1 MEIVFLGTPEFAQ
14 ICMEQIK
21 NSHHKI
27 VAIICSEDKICG
39 RGQKMQMPPAKIFG
53 LQNNIPV
60 YQFKSIRKH
69 GVELVKSLKPQIMV
83 AGAFGQILSQE
94 LIDIPTHHIINIH
107 GSLLPAYRGA
117 SPVQTAVLNG
127 ERITGVTIMRTEAGI
142 DTGDIL
148 ISEKVDILPEDTS
161 GTLMKRM
168 AQVGGKLC
176 VKALDLIESGQ
187 DKFLWQKQDES
198 KATFTKMFKKEDS
211 QINFEN
217 TADQIAN
224 FVRAFNPNP
233 ISHFVYDGQIFKVY
247 FAVKYTNVDLIK
259 NQYGQKEFSCGEI
272 VFANPKRGL
281 VVSCGDGFVE
291 ITSFQAPN
299 GKIMPPK
306 AYLNGKSMTVGT
318 ILNK

>member
-21 NSHHKI
+21 NSNHKI
-27 VAIICSEDKICG
+27 VAIVCGEDKICG

-60 YQFKSIRKH
+60 YQFKSIRKQ

-83 AGAFGQILSQE
+83 TGAFGQILSQE
-94 LIDIPTHHIINIH
+94 LIDIPTHGIINIH

-127 ERITGVTIMRTEAGI
+127 ETISGVTIMRTEAGI

-148 ISEKVDILPEDTS
+148 LSEKIEILPEDTS
-161 GTLMKRM
+161 GTLMKKM

-217 TADQIAN
+217 GADQIVN
-224 FVRAFNPNP
+224 FVRAYNPNP

-247 FAVKYTNVDLIK
+247 FAVKYTDVDLIK
-259 NQYGQKEFSCGEI
+259 NQYGQKTFDCGEI

-306 AYLNGKSMTVGT
+306 AYLNGRSMTVGA

>member
-1 MEIVFLGTPEFAQ
+1 
-14 ICMEQIK
+14 
-21 NSHHKI
+21 
-27 VAIICSEDKICG
+27 
-39 RGQKMQMPPAKIFG
+39 
-53 LQNNIPV
+53 
-60 YQFKSIRKH
+60 
-69 GVELVKSLKPQIMV
+69 
-83 AGAFGQILSQE
+83 
-94 LIDIPTHHIINIH
+94 
-107 GSLLPAYRGA
+107 
-117 SPVQTAVLNG
+117 
-127 ERITGVTIMRTEAGI
+127 
-142 DTGDIL
+142 
-148 ISEKVDILPEDTS
+148 
-161 GTLMKRM
+161 
-168 AQVGGKLC
+168 
-176 VKALDLIESGQ
+176 
-187 DKFLWQKQDES
+187 
-198 KATFTKMFKKEDS
+198 MFKKEDS